1 MSKALRVHYFQH
13 IEGEGFGSCLSYFQQ
28 RQAEITA
35 TTFFDLPPQTELALE
50 ALPAIEDVDLL
61 MIMGGV
67 MSVNDH
73 EVYPWL
79 TKEIEWIQQYLAT
92 GKPVIG
98 LCLGGQL
105 IAKALGSEIHK
116 NPEKERGWHKIYK
129 VADLDTQTVW
139 QIPEQVQVLEWH
151 SETFEL
157 PQGAILLA
165 GNTACPHQIYQ
176 YKQQAIG
183 FQCHPEMTAKTLNML
198 FEKLSDE
205 VAQYHGQY
213 VQAPAET
220 LAVPEHTYI
229 EGNLLLE
236 QAIEY
241 VLSHARHLPKY
252 TALVV
257 VFLLFERS
265 ARNLWVERVV
275 VTVAKVDQVLKP
287 RVAAEHLHGFSGYLK
302 VVDSVGQGRG
312 IVIS

>member
-13 IEGEGFGSCLSYFQQ
+13 IEDEGFGSCLSYFQQ

-35 TTFFDLPPQTELALE
+35 TAFFALPPQTALE
-50 ALPAIEDVDLL
+50 LQALPLIEEVDLL

-73 EVYPWL
+73 AIYPWL
-79 TKEIEWIQQYLAT
+79 STEIEWIRQYLAT
-92 GKPVIG
+92 GKPAIG

-105 IAKALGSEIHK
+105 IAKALGATVSK
-116 NPEKERGWHKIYK
+116 NPEKERGWHNIYK
-129 VADLDTQTVW
+129 VADLDAQTVW

-157 PQGAILLA
+157 PQGAVLLA
-165 GNTACPHQIYQ
+165 GNAACPRQIYQ
-176 YKQQAIG
+176 YGQQAIG

-198 FEKLSDE
+198 FENLAEE
-205 VAQYHGQY
+205 VAQYQGQY

-220 LAVPEHTYI
+220 LSVPEHTYV

-241 VLSHARHLPKY
+241 VLTHAQARM
-252 TALVV
+252 T
-257 VFLLFERS
+257 S
-265 ARNLWVERVV
+265 A
-275 VTVAKVDQVLKP
+275 T
-287 RVAAEHLHGFSGYLK
+287 
-302 VVDSVGQGRG
+302 
-312 IVIS
+312 